1 MKKIAGILA
10 LTALFTLSAHADFAR
25 IEAGLGMWQSDPS
38 GSVTSGGDTDNVD
51 TVTVLDYDT
60 ENINYAWLLFKH
72 PLPLIPNIRLEY
84 TDLSHTGNLNSSV
97 IWHGNDYNTSA
108 SSDLD
113 LEQIDLAL
121 YYNLLDN
128 TFWSTL
134 DLGLNVKYID
144 ASFSLKDG
152 TKAYSD
158 SDTILVPMAFVRAR
172 IEVPATDLGMEGDI
186 KYIAYSDSSYFDA
199 RIKADYT
206 FDITPVIQPAI
217 EVGYRMQKLE
227 IDEDGFDV
235 MTDIDFSGFYVGVMA
250 RF

>member
-25 IEAGLGMWQSDPS
+25 IEAGLGVWQSEPS
-38 GSVTSGGDTDNVD
+38 GTVTSSGDTDDVD
-51 TVTVLDYDT
+51 TETVLDYET
-60 ENINYAWLLFKH
+60 EHVNYAWLLFKH

-84 TDLSHTGNLNSSV
+84 ADLTHTGNLNSTV
-97 IWHGNDYNTSA
+97 TWHGNDYNTSA
-108 SSDLD
+108 SSDLG
-113 LEQIDLAL
+113 LEQADLAL

-134 DLGLNVKYID
+134 DIGLNVKYID
-144 ASFSLKDG
+144 ASFSLKDEA
-152 TKAYSD
+152 KSFNA
-158 SDTILVPMAFVRAR
+158 SDTILIPMGYVRAR
-172 IEVPATDLGMEGDI
+172 IEVPATELGMEGDI
-186 KYIAYSDSSYFDA
+186 KYVAYSDSSYFDA

-235 MTDIDFSGFYVGVMA
+235 KTDVDFSGFYVGVMA

>member
-10 LTALFTLSAHADFAR
+10 LAALFSLTAHADFAR
-25 IEAGLGMWQSDPS
+25 IEAGLGVWQSDPS
-38 GSVTSGGDTDNVD
+38 GTVTSTSNEEADTETALN
-51 TVTVLDYDT
+51 YGT

-72 PLPLIPNIRLEY
+72 PLPVIPNIRLEY
-84 TDLSHTGNLNSSV
+84 TDLSHSGDLTTTVSWKG
-97 IWHGNDYNTSA
+97 HDYNTTA
-108 SSDLD
+108 NSDLG
-113 LEQIDLAL
+113 LEQIDLTL

-144 ASFSLKDG
+144 AAFSLKDAG
-152 TKAYSD
+152 HSFTTSEALLIPTAY
-158 SDTILVPMAFVRAR
+158 VRAR
-172 IEVPATDLGMEGDI
+172 IEIPATELGMEGDV
-186 KYIAYSDSSYFDA
+186 KYIAYSNSSYFDA

-206 FDITPVIQPAI
+206 FDITPVVQPAV

-235 MTDIDFSGFYVGVMA
+235 KTDVDFSGFYAGVMV